1 MLTHSHES
9 LKGATR
15 PEPNVDS
22 RDFPQAAKKSA
33 LGRVL
38 VVDDEA
44 LVRWSVA
51 ETLMDRGYEVTEA
64 HDAASALRQFSMPLG
79 ATDLVLLDLRL
90 PDSDDLHVLSAMH
103 RLAPT
108 TPVIL
113 MTAYGTPE
121 IFDRARQLGA
131 FTVVNKPFE
140 MNELAPLVERAL
152 AARPH

>member
-1 MLTHSHES
+1 MLTHSSEA
-9 LKGATR
+9 LTEANP
-15 PEPNVDS
+15 PEPDVDS
-22 RDFPQAAKKSA
+22 RDFPHAAKKSA
-33 LGRVL
+33 VARVL

-51 ETLMDRGYEVTEA
+51 ETLLDQGYEVTEA

-79 ATDLVLLDLRL
+79 ATDVVLLDLRL

-121 IFDRARQLGA
+121 LFDRARQLGA

-140 MNELAPLVERAL
+140 MDDLAPLIERAL